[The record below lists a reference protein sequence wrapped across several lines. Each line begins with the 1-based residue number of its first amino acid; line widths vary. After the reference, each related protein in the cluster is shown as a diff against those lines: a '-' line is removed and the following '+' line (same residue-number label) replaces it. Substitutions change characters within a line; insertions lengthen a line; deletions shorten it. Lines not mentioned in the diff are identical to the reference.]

1 MLLKIASFDIL
12 RWAWPQMQQ
21 THERFPCF
29 HKWVKLETR
38 NMGQCRMMQNKKGIF
53 LERERERTDPLSE
66 CHSSETAKLQL
77 TLLQK
82 STCVKIKKQDGKN
95 VGTESQLRESCI
107 GERKHHTR
115 HKAATSCFPKLVKV
129 ETGSIG
135 NDIKRKQRT
144 RKKYKNTWE
153 KWSPCWKNGT
163 WWAKL

>member
-1 MLLKIASFDIL
+1 MTTNATDTRKISMF
-12 RWAWPQMQQ
+12 PQMGQ
-21 THERFPCF
+21 TGDTKHG
-29 HKWVKLETR
+29 T
-38 NMGQCRMMQNKKGIF
+38 MQNDAKQERNFFGK
-53 LERERERTDPLSE
+53 RERERTDPLSE

-82 STCVKIKKQDGKN
+82 STCVKIKNHKTVKMLAP
-95 VGTESQLRESCI
+95 ESQLRESCI

-144 RKKYKNTWE
+144 RKKYKNT
-153 KWSPCWKNGT
+153 
-163 WWAKL
+163 